1 MKKVAYL
8 LAFIIV
14 TFLSCKEKN
23 DDTKP
28 NVIETEIPFSIVG
41 TWAEQQGNTII
52 FKDSVESE
60 RNFNGWSASYTYDF
74 YKSKINRPYIIFTDK
89 SIWKIQSRWDIQVL
103 DTNKFCQVQ
112 YPTTIFTRKF

>member
-1 MKKVAYL
+1 MKKILFL
-8 LAFIIV
+8 LALTISA
-14 TFLSCKEKN
+14 FLACNDKK

-28 NVIETEIPFSIVG
+28 ATVETEIPFSIIG

-52 FKDSVESE
+52 FKDTIESE
-60 RNFNGWSASYTYDF
+60 RNFNGWSASYTYTF